1 MSTRKNC
8 STCLT
13 RIVSDDAPVLIM
25 GAYGTPKLLCDDC
38 AALIE
43 TITLGR
49 DYDEITAAMQT
60 LTEKMSAA
68 NIDDRFTVN
77 TVTKIL
83 SDSAVRAQKIKEG
96 TYDFALDEQ
105 TDEESFDEIPEEL
118 KETEEDKLLD
128 EKDAEAN
135 EKFDKFMNK
144 LWIVVGIAA
153 AGYIIWKILSTFVF

>member
-13 RIVSDDAPVLIM
+13 RITSEDAPVLVM

-49 DYDEITAAMQT
+49 DYDEITAAMQA
-60 LTEKMSAA
+60 LTEKMSSA

-83 SDSAVRAQKIKEG
+83 ADSAVRAQKIKEG
-96 TYDFALDEQ
+96 TYDFTIDEQ
-105 TDEESFDEIPEEL
+105 EDEESFEEIPEEL
-118 KETEEDKLLD
+118 QETEEDRLLD
-128 EKDAEAN
+128 EKEAEENA
-135 EKFDKFMNK
+135 KFDKFMNK
-144 LWIVVGIAA
+144 LWIVIGIAA
-153 AGYIIWKILSTFVF
+153 AGYIIWKIIAAFLL